1 MASHDEG
8 PPTAFGRWLPRRQRE
23 FEPAWHK
30 RARQLR
36 AQDRMVCRLVAACL
50 RLSQHHGSAVPQ
62 VLRGLAPAIVTASRT
77 TPTTPAG
84 SNTAPATSP
93 RTTTMTAST
102 SMADSGTRADAR
114 NKAASRTTAVS
125 RKTVAPTLCASGIT
139 AALKR
144 SATAAAKSVKVVTS
158 QLNPNAHAFVPRGV
172 VQSAGA
178 SVQTFAGSFAQMAV
192 AGSIDDS
199 SSEGSAESEFWGSR
213 TPAPC
218 VKTASRTLAASQPT
232 ARPLTEHFDFDALM
246 AELATTPPLPKVSAP
261 AQRPG
266 GIPAPWELHFSE
278 EAFHITGTRTTV
290 SLCGG
295 RRQLGAP
302 YSGMGEMGCGMVTA
316 GWKGGTGGMGCMVGD
331 SRMGGR
337 GWTWWH

>member
-62 VLRGLAPAIVTASRT
+62 VLRGLAPVIVAASRM
-77 TPTTPAG
+77 TPTTPPG
-84 SNTAPATSP
+84 SNTATSP
-93 RTTTMTAST
+93 RT
-102 SMADSGTRADAR
+102 TRADAR

-125 RKTVAPTLCASGIT
+125 GKTVAPTLCASGIT

-158 QLNPNAHAFVPRGV
+158 QLSPHAHAFVPRGV
-172 VQSAGA
+172 VQ
-178 SVQTFAGSFAQMAV
+178 TFAGSFAPMAV
-192 AGSIDDS
+192 AGSTDDS
-199 SSEGSAESEFWGSR
+199 SSEVSAG

-218 VKTASRTLAASQPT
+218 VKTASRTLTASQPN

-246 AELATTPPLPKVSAP
+246 AEVATTPPLPKVAAP
-261 AQRPG
+261 AQRLG
-266 GIPAPWELHFSE
+266 GIPAPWEVHFSE
-278 EAFHITGTRTTV
+278 EFGIPYYWNADNGESLWESPATWRT
-290 SLCGG
+290 L
-295 RRQLGAP
+295 
-302 YSGMGEMGCGMVTA
+302 
-316 GWKGGTGGMGCMVGD
+316 
-331 SRMGGR
+331 
-337 GWTWWH
+337 

>member
-8 PPTAFGRWLPRRQRE
+8 PPTAFGRWLPRRQIE

-62 VLRGLAPAIVTASRT
+62 VLRGLAPVIVAASRM
-77 TPTTPAG
+77 TPTTPPG
-84 SNTAPATSP
+84 SNTATSP
-93 RTTTMTAST
+93 RT
-102 SMADSGTRADAR
+102 TRADAR

-125 RKTVAPTLCASGIT
+125 GKTVAPTLCASGIT

-192 AGSIDDS
+192 AGSIDHS

-218 VKTASRTLAASQPT
+218 VKTSSRTLAASQPN

-246 AELATTPPLPKVSAP
+246 AEVATTPPLPKVAAP
-261 AQRPG
+261 AQRLG
-266 GIPAPWELHFSE
+266 GIPAPWEVHFSE
-278 EAFHITGTRTTV
+278 EFGIPYYWNADNGESLWETPATWRT
-290 SLCGG
+290 L
-295 RRQLGAP
+295 
-302 YSGMGEMGCGMVTA
+302 
-316 GWKGGTGGMGCMVGD
+316 
-331 SRMGGR
+331 
-337 GWTWWH
+337 